1 MGWFRSHR
9 RLAGWVALV
18 ALLVQLGLSFGHEH
32 AFANGHRTVFAAT
45 NNTQPVSGDTDDY
58 CAICAVQVLLSGAQ
72 AASAPAVAMPTA
84 LASSEISPA
93 AEPTGASTA
102 AAAFRSRA
110 PPLS

>member
-18 ALLVQLGLSFGHEH
+18 ALLVQLGLAFGHEH
-32 AFANGHRTVFAAT
+32 ALSHGDRAVFAAT
-45 NNTQPVSGDTDDY
+45 PNTQPVSGDTDDY
-58 CAICAVQVLLSGAQ
+58 CAICAVQAMLSGAQ
-72 AASAPAVAMPTA
+72 TASAPAAAPPVA
-84 LASSEISPA
+84 LASAEISPA
-93 AEPTGASTA
+93 AAPLAASTP